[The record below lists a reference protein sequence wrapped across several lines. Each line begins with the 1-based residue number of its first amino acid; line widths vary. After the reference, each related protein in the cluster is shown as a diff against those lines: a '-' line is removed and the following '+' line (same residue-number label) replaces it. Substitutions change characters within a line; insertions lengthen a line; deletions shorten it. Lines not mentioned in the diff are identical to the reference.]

1 MRHALA
7 ILTHAS
13 AIGVALSVATAVH
26 AADWP
31 PPGGPHPLWHGGNN
45 QASYPPIVSTAVP
58 DPLVTR
64 IQLAL
69 RCWPN
74 PSRGITRFQARA
86 NPGEP
91 IRVRVFSVSGRLVR
105 EWSTRG
111 AGVRGVE
118 WTWDAR
124 DGRGRVTSPGL
135 YFYRAESGA
144 ERVQGKFVLLAR
156 P

>member
-1 MRHALA
+1 MRRARA
-7 ILTHAS
+7 ILTHA
-13 AIGVALSVATAVH
+13 VALGVSFSLTTTAH
-26 AADWP
+26 AAWP

-45 QASYPPIVSTAVP
+45 QAGYPSIASTAVP
-58 DPLVTR
+58 DPVAAP

-74 PSRGITRFQARA
+74 PSRGITRFQALA
-86 NPGEP
+86 NPGET
-91 IRVRVFSVSGRLVR
+91 IRVGVFSVSGRRVR
-105 EWSTRG
+105 EWNIVG
-111 AGVRGVE
+111 AGPRGVE

-124 DGRGRVTSPGL
+124 DGHGRATSPGL
-135 YFYRAESGA
+135 YFYRAESGK